1 MDAKRTIYLPIE
13 IKNRELFGHL
23 FLAIIAIQ
31 RGYRVILGN
40 KSNMYNSIGAKGDKA
55 GVLIYIFHEVFSM

>member
-23 FLAIIAIQ
+23 FLAFISRGDIA
-31 RGYRVILGN
+31 
-40 KSNMYNSIGAKGDKA
+40 
-55 GVLIYIFHEVFSM
+55 